1 MEELK
6 TQGEEKGAD
15 AFDKGLAI
23 VKQLKVRGLILEID
37 GDRAV
42 LPRRFG
48 GLSHVSSPLKSRWV

>member
-37 GDRAV
+37 TF
-42 LPRRFG
+42 PRIT
-48 GLSHVSSPLKSRWV
+48 W